1 MIKLIAIDMDG
12 TLLNGKKH
20 IDKVQKEVIHE
31 AIEAGIKIVLCTGR
45 PLYGILPFYEEL
57 GLSELDSEGYVI
69 LNNGCSIHKTKD
81 WELIDQVNF
90 TSDDID
96 YLYKFSEGY
105 DINFTLVNDYYY
117 FNIDDRK
124 PTDELITDAGFVF
137 SDITNISLK
146 EAKNGK
152 HKIIKIMFLGNPNIM
167 ADFQKENENILK
179 NKYSG
184 VLSQPYVYEILPKGN
199 NKGTGL
205 KKLAKKLGIKQEE
218 IMAIGDGN
226 NDIEMFEYA
235 HYSVAMENGTKPARK
250 AAKYQTDSNENNGV
264 AKAIRKY
271 ALNYSE

>member
-12 TLLNGKKH
+12 TLLNEKKH
-20 IDKVQKEVIHE
+20 IDKAQKEAIHE

-167 ADFQKENENILK
+167 ANFQKENENILK
-179 NKYSG
+179 DKYSG

-235 HYSVAMENGTKPARK
+235 NYSVAMENGTELAKK
-250 AAKYQTDSNENNGV
+250 AAKYETDSNENDGV

-271 ALNYSE
+271 ALNHLD

>member
-20 IDKVQKEVIHE
+20 IDKVQKEAIHE

-146 EAKNGK
+146 EVKNGK

-167 ADFQKENENILK
+167 ANFQKENESILK
-179 NKYSG
+179 DKYSS
-184 VLSQPYVYEILPKGN
+184 VLSQPYIYEILPKGN

-218 IMAIGDGN
+218 IMANGDGN

>member
-12 TLLNGKKH
+12 TLLNEKKH
-20 IDKVQKEVIHE
+20 IDKAQKEAIHE
-31 AIEAGIKIVLCTGR
+31 AVEAGIKIVLCTGR

-167 ADFQKENENILK
+167 ADFQKENESILK
-179 NKYSG
+179 DKYSS
-184 VLSQPYVYEILPKGN
+184 VLSQPYIYEILPKGN

>member
-12 TLLNGKKH
+12 TLLNEKKH
-20 IDKVQKEVIHE
+20 IDKAQKEAIHE
-31 AIEAGIKIVLCTGR
+31 AVEAGIKIVLCTGR

-81 WELIDQVNF
+81 WKLIDQVNF

-117 FNIDDRK
+117 FNIDRK

-167 ADFQKENENILK
+167 ANFQKENENILK
-179 NKYSG
+179 DKYSG

-235 HYSVAMENGTKPARK
+235 NYSVAMENGTELAKK
-250 AAKYQTDSNENNGV
+250 AAKYETDSNENDGV

-271 ALNYSE
+271 ALNYLD

>member
-20 IDKVQKEVIHE
+20 IDKVQKEAIHE

-167 ADFQKENENILK
+167 ANFQKENESILK
-179 NKYSG
+179 NKYSS

>member
-20 IDKVQKEVIHE
+20 IDKVQKEAIHE

-96 YLYKFSEGY
+96 YLYKFSESY

-167 ADFQKENENILK
+167 ANFQKENESILK
-179 NKYSG
+179 DKYSS
-184 VLSQPYVYEILPKGN
+184 VLSQPYIYEILPKGN

>member
-12 TLLNGKKH
+12 TLLNEKKH
-20 IDKVQKEVIHE
+20 IDKAQKEAIHE
-31 AIEAGIKIVLCTGR
+31 AVEAGIKIVLCTGR

-179 NKYSG
+179 DKYSS

-235 HYSVAMENGTKPARK
+235 NYSVAMENSTELAKK
-250 AAKYQTDSNENNGV
+250 AAKYQTDSNENDGV

-271 ALNYSE
+271 ALNNSN

>member
-12 TLLNGKKH
+12 TLLNEKKH
-20 IDKVQKEVIHE
+20 IDKAQKEAIHE
-31 AIEAGIKIVLCTGR
+31 AIDAGIKIVLCTGR

-167 ADFQKENENILK
+167 ANFQKENESILK
-179 NKYSG
+179 DKYSS
-184 VLSQPYVYEILPKGN
+184 VLSQPYIYEILPKGN